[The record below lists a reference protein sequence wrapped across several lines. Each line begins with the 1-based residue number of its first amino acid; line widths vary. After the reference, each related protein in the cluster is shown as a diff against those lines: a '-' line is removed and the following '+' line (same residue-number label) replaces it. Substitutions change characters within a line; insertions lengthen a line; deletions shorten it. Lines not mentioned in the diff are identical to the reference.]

1 MPQYRSHYQQRLH
14 PLGLLN
20 DIPSCTK
27 PHVALCHNIGHH
39 ALFLHLHP
47 LIPNI
52 FLHLDFTLLRPPL
65 SVMHLRTAS
74 LLDFLPSTHTLLL
87 SPSCAPLLSWT
98 HMLSCGFAFSLA
110 LPCSLALC
118 SLLLSCSPSLSCS
131 LSLSHSLSRPLSSF
145 NCFIQVHALCVCVL
159 ATDIVNQQW
168 PFLTALHGLY

>member
-1 MPQYRSHYQQRLH
+1 MQQDHMPQYRSHYQQRLH

-20 DIPSCTK
+20 NIPSCTKPRLLNSCTK
-27 PHVALCHNIGHH
+27 PHVALCHNISHH

-52 FLHLDFTLLRPPL
+52 FLHLDFTLLHPPL
-65 SVMHLRTAS
+65 PVMHLRMTS

-110 LPCSLALC
+110 PPCSLALC

-131 LSLSHSLSRPLSSF
+131 LSLSHFLS
-145 NCFIQVHALCVCVL
+145 
-159 ATDIVNQQW
+159 
-168 PFLTALHGLY
+168 